1 MTNTAHPPMSPRME
15 LANAMVG
22 VYSQFYGRGPTKA
35 RAHVSEDLVVVVLE
49 GVLTRSEQTLRDRGE
64 TEEVDRSRRA
74 FQRVV
79 REEFVGAVE
88 RITGREVRSFMSEM
102 DAEHDVAVEIFVLE
116 PVDHATNNGS
126 SAPLTSCE

>member
-1 MTNTAHPPMSPRME
+1 ME

-49 GVLTRSEQTLRDRGE
+49 GVLTRSERTLRDRGE

-116 PVDHATNNGS
+116 PVDHATTNGS

>member
-35 RAHVSEDLVVVVLE
+35 RAYLSEDLVVVVLE
-49 GVLTRSEQTLRDRGE
+49 GVLTRGELTLRDRGE

-74 FQRVV
+74 FQRAV
-79 REEFVGAVE
+79 RDEFVGAVE
-88 RITGREVRSFMSEM
+88 RITGRRVRSFMSEM
-102 DAEHDVAVEIFVLE
+102 DAAQDVAAEIFVLE
-116 PVDHATNNGS
+116 PGDQAATNGS
-126 SAPLTSCE
+126 SAPVTSCE